1 VKFLFFSD
9 LGRVKCRLTKSVR
22 KEEVDGGTCANRTKH
37 AKCFSTTEKKQQK
50 RVGRAATTT
59 LDVRRTKKTSISRVM
74 MKIVAF
80 YKYIS
85 SPFLR

>member
-1 VKFLFFSD
+1 MAALVPI
-9 LGRVKCRLTKSVR
+9 GPNTQSVSLQR
-22 KEEVDGGTCANRTKH
+22 K
-37 AKCFSTTEKKQQK
+37 KKQQK

>member
-1 VKFLFFSD
+1 MAALVPI
-9 LGRVKCRLTKSVR
+9 GPNTQSVSLQR
-22 KEEVDGGTCANRTKH
+22 KKT
-37 AKCFSTTEKKQQK
+37 KQQK
-50 RVGRAATTT
+50 RVGRAATTA

-80 YKYIS
+80 LKYIS

>member
-1 VKFLFFSD
+1 VFLYN
-9 LGRVKCRLTKSVR
+9 GKKTK
-22 KEEVDGGTCANRTKH
+22 
-37 AKCFSTTEKKQQK
+37 QPK

-80 YKYIS
+80 FKYIS

>member
-1 VKFLFFSD
+1 MQTHEVSQKGGSRWRHLCQSDQTRKVFLYN
-9 LGRVKCRLTKSVR
+9 GKKT
-22 KEEVDGGTCANRTKH
+22 
-37 AKCFSTTEKKQQK
+37 KQQK
-50 RVGRAATTT
+50 RVGRAATTA

-80 YKYIS
+80 FKYIS